1 MYRYLYEHPSYRDLI
16 NSGRF
21 IVKCTLTR
29 APSLPIIKNQ
39 TKQGIIAAAAA
50 AFRLSLLLQE
60 EVEVALW
67 LHYMSMVMRI
77 VPLLHRDHLG
87 LSGKKSLGI
96 LCT

>member
-1 MYRYLYEHPSYRDLI
+1 M
-16 NSGRF
+16 
-21 IVKCTLTR
+21 
-29 APSLPIIKNQ
+29 IIKNQ

-50 AFRLSLLLQE
+50 AFRLSLLLLLLLLE